1 MSDQLITAIV
11 SVVLGII
18 GLATLAVILSPQA
31 QTANVTTA
39 ASKGLATDIAAAVAP
54 VTGGGGG
61 LSLPSLGNFN

>member
-31 QTANVTTA
+31 QTSQVTKA
-39 ASKGLATDIAAAVAP
+39 ASQGLATDIAAAVAP
-54 VTGGGGG
+54 VTGGSGG
-61 LSLPSLGNFN
+61 LSLPSLGNF

>member
-31 QTANVTTA
+31 QTSQVTKA
-39 ASKGLATDIAAAVAP
+39 ASQGLATDIAAAVAP

-61 LSLPSLGNFN
+61 LSLPSLGNF